1 MVPAPTGVLWAHL
14 GLPIHGTPSSS
25 THGWGSP
32 CIPSGPGCV
41 RCHRWVTAG
50 DIGTSGGRVRDTRD
64 RTQHLTCQ
72 PVSPARADP
81 SSKCFGGC
89 EKLEEKQKP
98 LPTRVLLLAPV
109 WMLCPGRI
117 RPNPF
122 LIKKYIC
129 IPDKQCPMPAGK
141 LPAQLSFF
149 SLLWPHHDAN
159 TELSSHS
166 PRHFPSPVLPLPQ
179 ICCLLSRAFP

>member
-1 MVPAPTGVLWAHL
+1 M
-14 GLPIHGTPSSS
+14 
-25 THGWGSP
+25 
-32 CIPSGPGCV
+32 
-41 RCHRWVTAG
+41 
-50 DIGTSGGRVRDTRD
+50 
-64 RTQHLTCQ
+64 
-72 PVSPARADP
+72 SPARADP

-109 WMLCPGRI
+109 WMFCPGRI

-159 TELSSHS
+159 TELSSHL
-166 PRHFPSPVLPLPQ
+166 PQTFPQPCAPPSPNLLPPFQGISMKTGALFLGIPLPVPPSACARLCPPQ
-179 ICCLLSRAFP
+179 TRNKRGRDGENMTEPPNGLVWASNCP